1 MSDLKVDYYAL
12 EDSET
17 ALRSLKSEFDNIEKR
32 HDESKHIYGHNGVKD
47 AMGEFS
53 GNMDYNRRK
62 LSEQIQTVGEK
73 VSNTLET
80 FRSAD
85 AELAKSFDE
94 QRSGR

>member
-1 MSDLKVDYYAL
+1 MSDLRVDYYAL
-12 EDSET
+12 EDSER
-17 ALRSLKSEFDNIEKR
+17 ALSSLKSEFDGIEKR
-32 HDESKHIYGHNGVKD
+32 HSESSHIYGHDGVKD

-62 LSEQIQTVGEK
+62 LSEKIQTVGEK

-94 QRSGR
+94 SRSGR

>member
-1 MSDLKVDYYAL
+1 MSDLRVDYYAL
-12 EDSET
+12 EDAKS
-17 ALRSLKSEFDNIEKR
+17 ALSRLKSEFDGIEKR
-32 HDESKHIYGHNGVKD
+32 HSESKHIYGHDGVKD

-62 LSEQIQTVGEK
+62 LSEAIQTVGSK
-73 VSNTLET
+73 VSDTLET